1 MSKTKLLSTLIF
13 FAFVLTFT
21 ACNKDDK
28 KETELKAED
37 AKIELRN
44 ATQKITNDMSLVM
57 ETPSMKSLNFLSGMM
72 NIGDMK
78 KIVGD
83 LMIQPGRRHLAEF
96 KDLFRKDVSG
106 NNKSLAIDDFGTY
119 QFNFNIDDFEL
130 IQTSENMFKLIYP
143 ADELAYSNQQN
154 NAELSISNIQMITIE
169 YTETYW
175 DDWTNTWV
183 TETYEETIPTNAN
196 LEHKISGTT
205 QMSGSYSASYTD
217 AGRPTTM
224 NAQMTMAPY
233 QFQMSLTGSGTKYN
247 SALSFKLN
255 NITLMGYDAEITY
268 ASNMEDVEKV
278 SGNYLVDPLKIQGF
292 ANAAAVD
299 NHMIQGEESGN
310 FDLGFLNSQID
321 LELIQVGL
329 NAIIGKIEFKM
340 FTDPYDNSKY
350 PVLAIVYS
358 DGSFEW
364 LDSIIELDTYKLR
377 RVRK

>member
-1 MSKTKLLSTLIF
+1 MKKTKLLKVLF
-13 FAFVLTFT
+13 FLALMVTFV
-21 ACNKDDK
+21 ACNKDKK
-28 KETELKAED
+28 KESELSAAD
-37 AKIELRN
+37 AKVELRN

-57 ETPSMKSLNFLSGMM
+57 ETPAMKSLNFLSSMM
-72 NIGDMK
+72 EMGDMK

-83 LMIQPGRRHLAEF
+83 LMILPGRRHLAEF

-106 NNKSLAIDDFGTY
+106 NKKNLAIDDFGTY

-130 IQTSENMFKLIYP
+130 IQASENMLKLIYP
-143 ADELAYSNQQN
+143 ADETAYANQQN
-154 NAELSISNIQMITIE
+154 NAELTISNIQMITIE

-175 DDWTNTWV
+175 DEWAGVWV

-205 QMSGSYSASYTD
+205 QMSGSYTASYTA

-224 NAQMTMAPY
+224 NAQLTMAPY

-247 SALSFKLN
+247 SGLSFKNN
-255 NITLMGYDAEITY
+255 NITMMGYDAEITY

-278 SGNYLVDPLKIQGF
+278 SGNCIVDPLKVQGF
-292 ANAAAVD
+292 ANAAAID
-299 NHMIQGEESGN
+299 NHMMQGEENGN

-329 NAIIGKIEFKM
+329 NAIIGNLEFKM

-364 LDSIIELDTYKLR
+364 LDSILELDTYKLR

>member
-1 MSKTKLLSTLIF
+1 MKKTKLLKVLF
-13 FAFVLTFT
+13 FLALMVTFV
-21 ACNKDDK
+21 ACNKDKK
-28 KETELKAED
+28 KESELSAAD
-37 AKIELRN
+37 AKVELRN
-44 ATQKITNDMSLVM
+44 ATQKITNDMMLVM
-57 ETPSMKSLNFLSGMM
+57 ETPSMKSLSFLSGMM
-72 NIGDMK
+72 EIGDMK

-106 NNKSLAIDDFGTY
+106 NKKNLAIDGFGTY

-130 IQTSENMFKLIYP
+130 IQTSENMLKLIYP
-143 ADELAYSNQQN
+143 ADEAAYANQQN
-154 NAELSISNIQMITIE
+154 NAELTISNIQMITIE

-175 DDWTNTWV
+175 DDWSGTWI

-196 LEHKISGTT
+196 LDHKISGTT
-205 QMSGSYSASYTD
+205 QMSGSYSASFTD

-224 NAQMTMAPY
+224 NAQLTMAPY
-233 QFQMSLTGSGTKYN
+233 QFQMSFTGSGTKYK
-247 SALSFKLN
+247 SALSFKN
-255 NITLMGYDAEITY
+255 NNVTLMGYDADITY
-268 ASNMEDVEKV
+268 ASNMEDIEKV
-278 SGNYLVDPLKIQGF
+278 SGNYLVDPLKVQGF
-292 ANAAAVD
+292 ANAAAID
-299 NHMIQGEESGN
+299 NHMIQGEENGN

-350 PVLAIVYS
+350 PVLAVVYS

-364 LDSIIELDTYKLR
+364 LDSILELDTYKLR
-377 RVRK
+377 KVRK

>member
-1 MSKTKLLSTLIF
+1 MKKIKLMKVLFFVALIVTFVACDKEKDKEKELS
-13 FAFVLTFT
+13 
-21 ACNKDDK
+21 
-28 KETELKAED
+28 AEN
-37 AKIELRN
+37 AKVELRN

-72 NIGDMK
+72 EVGDMK

-119 QFNFNIDDFEL
+119 QFNFSIDDFEL

-154 NAELSISNIQMITIE
+154 NAELTISNIQMITIE

-196 LEHKISGTT
+196 LNHKISGTT

-233 QFQMSLTGSGTKYN
+233 EFQMSLTGSGTKYN
-247 SALSFKLN
+247 SALSFKHN

-278 SGNYLVDPLKIQGF
+278 SGNYLADPLKIQGF
-292 ANAAAVD
+292 ANVAAVD

>member
-1 MSKTKLLSTLIF
+1 MKKTKLLKVLF
-13 FAFVLTFT
+13 FLALMVTFV
-21 ACNKDDK
+21 ACNKDKK
-28 KETELKAED
+28 KESELSAAD
-37 AKIELRN
+37 AKVELRN

-57 ETPSMKSLNFLSGMM
+57 ETPAMKSLNFLSSMM
-72 NIGDMK
+72 EMGDMK

-83 LMIQPGRRHLAEF
+83 LMILPGRRHLAEF

-106 NNKSLAIDDFGTY
+106 NKKNLAIDGFGTY

-130 IQTSENMFKLIYP
+130 IQTSENMLKLIYP

-154 NAELSISNIQMITIE
+154 NAELTISNIQMITIE

-196 LEHKISGTT
+196 LDHKISGTT
-205 QMSGSYSASYTD
+205 QMSGSYSASFTD
-217 AGRPTTM
+217 AGRPTAM
-224 NAQMTMAPY
+224 NAQLTMAPY
-233 QFQMSLTGSGTKYN
+233 QFQMSLTGNGTKYN
-247 SALSFKLN
+247 SGLSFKNN
-255 NITLMGYDAEITY
+255 NITMMGYDAEITY

-278 SGNYLVDPLKIQGF
+278 SGNCILDPLKVQGF
-292 ANAAAVD
+292 ANAAAID
-299 NHMIQGEESGN
+299 NHMIQGEENGN

-350 PVLAIVYS
+350 PVLAVVYS

-364 LDSIIELDTYKLR
+364 LDSILELNTYKLR
-377 RVRK
+377 KVRK

>member
-72 NIGDMK
+72 DIGDMK

-364 LDSIIELDTYKLR
+364 LDSILELDTYKLR

>member
-1 MSKTKLLSTLIF
+1 MKKTKLMKVLLLLALMVT
-13 FAFVLTFT
+13 FV
-21 ACNKDDK
+21 ACNKDKK
-28 KETELKAED
+28 KEDELTAEN
-37 AKIELRN
+37 AKVELRN

-57 ETPSMKSLNFLSGMM
+57 QTPSMQSLSFLSSMIE
-72 NIGDMK
+72 IGDLK

-106 NNKSLAIDDFGTY
+106 NKKNLAIDDFGTY

-130 IQTSENMFKLIYP
+130 IQASENMLKLIYP
-143 ADELAYSNQQN
+143 ADEVAYTNQQN
-154 NAELSISNIQMITIE
+154 NAELSISNIQIITIE

-175 DDWTNTWV
+175 DDWTGAWV
-183 TETYEETIPTNAN
+183 TETIEETIPTNAN

-205 QMSGSYSASYTD
+205 HMSGSYTASYTD

-224 NAQMTMAPY
+224 NAQLTMAPY

-247 SALSFKLN
+247 SALSFKN
-255 NITLMGYDAEITY
+255 NNVTLMGYDAEITY

-292 ANAAAVD
+292 INAAAIE

-350 PVLAIVYS
+350 PVLAVVYS

>member
-1 MSKTKLLSTLIF
+1 MKKTKLLKVLF
-13 FAFVLTFT
+13 FLALMVTFV
-21 ACNKDDK
+21 ACNKDKK
-28 KETELKAED
+28 KESELSAAD
-37 AKIELRN
+37 AKVELRN

-57 ETPSMKSLNFLSGMM
+57 ETPAMKSLNFLSSMM
-72 NIGDMK
+72 EMGDMK

-83 LMIQPGRRHLAEF
+83 LMILPGRRHLGEF

-106 NNKSLAIDDFGTY
+106 NKKNLAIDDFGTY

-130 IQTSENMFKLIYP
+130 IQASENMLKLIYP
-143 ADELAYSNQQN
+143 ADETAYANQQN
-154 NAELSISNIQMITIE
+154 NAELTISNIQMITIE

-175 DDWTNTWV
+175 DEWAGVWV

-205 QMSGSYSASYTD
+205 QMSGSYTASYTA

-224 NAQMTMAPY
+224 NAQLTMAPY
-233 QFQMSLTGSGTKYN
+233 QFQMSLTGSGTKYK
-247 SALSFKLN
+247 SGLSFKNN
-255 NITLMGYDAEITY
+255 NITMMGYDAEITY
-268 ASNMEDVEKV
+268 SSNMEDVEKV
-278 SGNYLVDPLKIQGF
+278 SGNCIVDPLKIQGF
-292 ANAAAVD
+292 ANAAAID
-299 NHMIQGEESGN
+299 NHMMQGEENGN

-329 NAIIGKIEFKM
+329 NAIIGNLEFKM

-364 LDSIIELDTYKLR
+364 LDSILELDTYKLR